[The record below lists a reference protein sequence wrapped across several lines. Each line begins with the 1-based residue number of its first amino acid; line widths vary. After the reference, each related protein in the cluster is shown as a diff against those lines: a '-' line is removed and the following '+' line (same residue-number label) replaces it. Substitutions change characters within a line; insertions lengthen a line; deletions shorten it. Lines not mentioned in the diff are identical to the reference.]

1 MPIKIMIVDDSRF
14 MRLVLRGLIK
24 SIDVDDTIEII
35 EAGDGSEAI
44 QKYFKY
50 HPHIVFLDI
59 VMPNKSGLEVLNEIK
74 SKDPNAKVIIISAVG
89 HEELVRKALKVGAIG
104 YVVKPFHPDLLK
116 ELLHSILGGATNASK
131 ESQSPYCR

>member
-14 MRLVLRGLIK
+14 MRLVLRGLLK
-24 SIDVDDTIEII
+24 SMDIDDTIEII

-116 ELLHSILGGATNASK
+116 ELLHNILRGATNASK
-131 ESQSPYCR
+131 ESQSTYCR